1 MGTFTTKLKVWNPAD
16 PSRVAEVEVWV
27 DTGAA
32 YSWISRARLQPLGV
46 QAVRTLRFRT
56 IEGRTLERELA
67 AVFVSTDGYTGGDNV
82 VLAEPGE
89 LEVIGAHTL
98 ESLGLTVDPVQ
109 KKLVPIVI
117 ALALA
122 TTGED
127 NG

>member
-16 PSRVAEVEVWV
+16 PSRKEEAEVWV

-56 IEGRTLERELA
+56 IEGRMLERELA

-122 TTGED
+122 ATGED